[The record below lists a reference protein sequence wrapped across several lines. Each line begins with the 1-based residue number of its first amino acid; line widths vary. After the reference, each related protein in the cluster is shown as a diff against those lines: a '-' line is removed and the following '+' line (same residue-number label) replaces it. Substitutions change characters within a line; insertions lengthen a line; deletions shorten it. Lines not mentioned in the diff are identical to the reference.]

1 MLTYL
6 RFGLINLF
14 QLTALGLM
22 LSGGP
27 WLWLFAGL
35 VVVFPSLD
43 NVLADDRYHPAYQQS
58 WLLNALLYLN
68 LPILLL
74 LTVLFGYLISGS
86 DPLSLGLI
94 SGQTFGFD
102 LAARRG
108 NITTVE
114 LVTSGLA
121 LGLFYGAAGI
131 NVAHELIHRLNR
143 PLDLLFGRWL
153 LAFTW
158 DTTFAIEHIHG
169 HHVHVATMTDPAT
182 ARRGEYILK
191 FVLRSTVQSFT
202 NAFRHEAMRL
212 AKAGRSAF
220 GFHNKALT
228 GQFMSLA
235 IAGLYY
241 LLAGWWGV
249 AVFLMLA
256 ANGKLYLEAV
266 NYIEHYGLVRIA
278 GRPVRARHSWDCYR
292 VISAVFLYNLPRHAD
307 HHLAA
312 AKPFWRNR
320 VNEDAPVMPYG
331 YVTMLLAAVIPPVWL
346 RLTDPLLA
354 DWDNRFA
361 STEERNLIAKS
372 Q

>member
-43 NVLADDRYHPAYQQS
+43 NVLADDRDHPAYQQS

-182 ARRGEYILK
+182 ARRGEYIGPIRVRLSQQGLDGPVHVACHCR
-191 FVLRSTVQSFT
+191 FVLPAGGLVGGGGVFDVGCQWQALSRSGQLYRTL
-202 NAFRHEAMRL
+202 R
-212 AKAGRSAF
+212 AGPDRRT
-220 GFHNKALT
+220 T
-228 GQFMSLA
+228 GQGAAFVGLLPGDLSGVLIQSAPPCRSPSGRCQAVLA
-235 IAGLYY
+235 
-241 LLAGWWGV
+241 
-249 AVFLMLA
+249 
-256 ANGKLYLEAV
+256 
-266 NYIEHYGLVRIA
+266 
-278 GRPVRARHSWDCYR
+278 
-292 VISAVFLYNLPRHAD
+292 
-307 HHLAA
+307 
-312 AKPFWRNR
+312 
-320 VNEDAPVMPYG
+320 
-331 YVTMLLAAVIPPVWL
+331 
-346 RLTDPLLA
+346 
-354 DWDNRFA
+354 
-361 STEERNLIAKS
+361 
-372 Q
+372 